1 MAMMVKVG
9 DFLNY
14 FFLMIEYN
22 DNDGQLTSVVLTFF
36 AIIFKKDASLICFTD
51 SMVTLLPTNQ
61 PLLPYSGTDPQL
73 GVQGE
78 IQRKLTIF
86 CKFHTKYLQQ
96 EKNHAFFSYSFCG
109 KVFFYYNSIIL

>member
-22 DNDGQLTSVVLTFF
+22 DNDGHLTSVVLTFF

-51 SMVTLLPTNQ
+51 SMVTLLPTMLQCYRQFSVNFTRNIYNKKKIM
-61 PLLPYSGTDPQL
+61 PFLVT
-73 GVQGE
+73 V
-78 IQRKLTIF
+78 F
-86 CKFHTKYLQQ
+86 VAKF
-96 EKNHAFFSYSFCG
+96 SFI
-109 KVFFYYNSIIL
+109 IILSFYKEI

>member
-14 FFLMIEYN
+14 FFLMLEYN
-22 DNDGQLTSVVLTFF
+22 DNDGHLTSVVLTFF

-96 EKNHAFFSYSFCG
+96 EKIMPFLGKPSFV
-109 KVFFYYNSIIL
+109 KKKEKKDFL